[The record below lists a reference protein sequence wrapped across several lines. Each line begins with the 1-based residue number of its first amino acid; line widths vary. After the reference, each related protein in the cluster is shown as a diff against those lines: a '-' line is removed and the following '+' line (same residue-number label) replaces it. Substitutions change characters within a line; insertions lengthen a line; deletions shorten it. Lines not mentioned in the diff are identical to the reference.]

1 MHDRA
6 STRSLAGEQ
15 HMSDL
20 MAARTQMATSLGF
33 HIIFAALGM
42 GLPLLMVIAEGLYLR
57 TGNTTYLA
65 LAKRWSKAFAILFA
79 VGAVSGTILSFELG
93 LLWPRFM
100 QYAGGIFGMP
110 FSAEGFAFFIEAI
123 FLGIYLYGWNRLSP
137 RAHWLSGIPV
147 AVAGALS
154 GIFVVAA
161 NAWMNSPSGFRID
174 ENGQPYDI
182 DPVAAMFNDAWFQQ
196 ALHMWIAAYTAT
208 AFGVAGVYAWG
219 MLRGRRDT
227 YHLNALKIA
236 VGVGLVVSI
245 LQAVSGDNSAKWVAE
260 NQPVKF
266 AAMEGL
272 FETESGAGLSIGGW
286 PDPEARETTW
296 AIEIPNALSWLAHG
310 DPNAEVVG
318 LNEFPMDEQP
328 EPRVVHL
335 AFQIMVGIGTTLI
348 LASSAI
354 WFFVWRRKRFAPGA
368 WQLRALVVLAP
379 AGFIAIEAGWVVTE
393 VGRQPWII
401 QGVMRTEDAVTQVP
415 NQFVALGGFTALYAL
430 LAVTCTWLLLLL
442 AKSPP
447 RLEEPA
453 PEGDVTHALA

>member
-1 MHDRA
+1 
-6 STRSLAGEQ
+6 
-15 HMSDL
+15 MSDL

-42 GLPLLMVIAEGLYLR
+42 GLPLLMVIAEGLYLK
-57 TGNTTYLA
+57 TGKPVYLA

-100 QYAGGIFGMP
+100 EYAGGIFGMP

-147 AVAGALS
+147 AISGALS

-161 NAWMNSPSGFRID
+161 NAWMNSPSGFKID
-174 ENGQPYDI
+174 ANGQPYDI
-182 DPVAAMFNDAWFQQ
+182 DPVAAMLNDAWFQQ
-196 ALHMWIAAYTAT
+196 ALHMWIAAYVAT

-219 MLRGRRDT
+219 LLRGRRDA
-227 YHLNALKIA
+227 YHLSAVKIA
-236 VGVGLVVSI
+236 VGLGLIVSV
-245 LQAVSGDNSAKWVAE
+245 LQAISGDISAKWVAE

-266 AAMEGL
+266 AALEGH
-272 FETESGAGLSIGGW
+272 FETESRAPLIIGGW
-286 PDPEARETTW
+286 PDPETRETNW
-296 AIEIPNALSWLAHG
+296 AIKIPGGLSWLAHG
-310 DPNAEVVG
+310 DFNAEVTG
-318 LNEFPMDEQP
+318 LNEFPMEDQP

-335 AFQIMVGIGTTLI
+335 AFQIMVGLGTTMI
-348 LASSAI
+348 LTSATI
-354 WFFVWRRKRFAPGA
+354 WFFAWRRKRFALGP
-368 WQLRALVVLAP
+368 WQSRALVALAP

-415 NQFVALGGFTALYAL
+415 NQFVALGGFTALYAM
-430 LAVTCTWLLLLL
+430 LAVACTWLLLLL
-442 AKSPP
+442 AKHPP
-447 RLEEPA
+447 KIEEL
-453 PEGDVTHALA
+453 THEEAAHAVA